1 MQVSALPCVC
11 VLCDCVCCACV
22 SCVCVSCVRSAF
34 AKSLSLSLCLSLS
47 LSLSLSTVVGARGVD
62 SRAGQQGR
70 SKPRDQT
77 SMQMDP
83 LGDGLPGLAPRRPHV
98 GAGE

>member
-1 MQVSALPCVC
+1 M
-11 VLCDCVCCACV
+11 CVCCVIVCV
-22 SCVCVSCVRSAF
+22 VRVCLVCVCLVCVAPLR
-34 AKSLSLSLCLSLS
+34 SLSLCLSVSLS